1 MFIARI
7 AYIQE
12 KQLDK
17 LKDVLNELNFDFVEK
32 LESEMN
38 PEVWV
43 EHSDLLVKR
52 LLKAGYLS
60 KKDKLEL
67 SKENKASSI
76 TEILFFS

>member
-17 LKDVLNELNFDFVEK
+17 LKGVLNELNFDFVEK